1 MFKNQN
7 QGGAGDRVPSTNR
20 DLLEQT
26 KLSRLPRLPERK
38 AFVLPDFDNTPSKTT
53 VSAVCAGCDG
63 KLDLDDSIQK
73 RFNSCRKC
81 VSIFG
86 RVGAA
91 VEETEKRE
99 RQAILEKF
107 IGGAK

>member
-1 MFKNQN
+1 MLRNQN

-20 DLLEQT
+20 DLLEQSR
-26 KLSRLPRLPERK
+26 LSRLPQRTPFRLPTFEN
-38 AFVLPDFDNTPSKTT
+38 APSSKTT
-53 VSAVCAGCDG
+53 ISAVCAGCDG
-63 KLDLDDSIQK
+63 KLDLTDLIQQ

-81 VSIFG
+81 VSIYG

-91 VEETEKRE
+91 VEETEKRM